1 MVKVNV
7 KFSVMF
13 RDAVGVTETSANVT
27 GETVKD
33 LVDALI
39 KQFGPQFGERVLD
52 AKTGG
57 LRRFVNVFVN
67 GKDIRNL
74 QGLDTRLEEGAE
86 VRLIPAVAGGSEFL
100 GFTQDQIV
108 RYSRQIILKEV
119 GGKGQR
125 KLLNSKVLVAG
136 AGGLGSPA
144 SLYLAAAGVGK
155 LGVIDNDRVDLSNLQ
170 RQILHSTE
178 DLNKPKV
185 ESAKETIKKLNPEVG
200 VITYN
205 ERLSPENALEVVKD
219 WDFVVDGSDNFPTKF
234 LVNDACVLADVPFSH
249 AGVLRFVGMTT
260 TVLPHKGPCYR
271 CLTPE
276 APPPGMIPT
285 CQEAGVLGAVP
296 GVIGAIQ
303 ASEALKYLL
312 GEGELLVGRVLFF
325 DAIGMR
331 FEEFELQRSPNCPAC
346 GKRPLITDLSK
357 VDYGHVCEVRF

>member
-1 MVKVNV
+1 MVKINV

-13 RDAVGVTETSANVT
+13 KNLVGVTADTIET
-27 GETVKD
+27 EEDTVRG
-33 LVDALI
+33 LLNALI
-39 KQFGPQFGERVLD
+39 LKYGPQLGERVLD

-57 LRRFVNVFVN
+57 LRRFVNIFVN

-74 QGLDTRLEEGAE
+74 QALETKLKDGDE

-108 RYSRQIILKEV
+108 RYSRQILLKEI
-119 GGKGQR
+119 GGRGQR
-125 KLLNSKVLVAG
+125 KLLESKVLVVG

-155 LGVIDNDRVDLSNLQ
+155 LGIVDGDGVDLSNLN

-178 DLNKPKV
+178 DVGRPKV
-185 ESAKETIKKLNPEVG
+185 ESAKEAIEKLNPDVD

-205 ERLSPENALEVVKD
+205 LRLSPENAQDVIGG
-219 WDFVVDGSDNFPTKF
+219 WDFVIDCSDNFPTKF
-234 LVNDACVLADVPFSH
+234 LVNDACVLEGVPFSH
-249 AGVLRFVGMTT
+249 AGVLRFIGMTMT
-260 TVLPHKGPCYR
+260 ILPRKGPCYR

-296 GVIGAIQ
+296 GIIGTIQ
-303 ASEALKYLL
+303 AAEALKYLL
-312 GEGELLVGRVLFF
+312 GEGKLLVGRVLFF
-325 DAIGMR
+325 DASEMK
-331 FEEFELQRSPNCPAC
+331 FEEFELQRDQNCPAC
-346 GKRPLITDLSK
+346 GNKPTITELSR